1 MGPTTSDDLQPNG
14 TRRSDASKPPPYR
27 FSELSTSRQLL
38 LRLCQ
43 RVNYGFI
50 RDLEIRDSEPVFSPP
65 PLVLMDVK
73 LDAVEA
79 VRPEIQLADFA
90 LCQEVYRLFEL
101 LDKLENAMI
110 ERIDVRAGVPR
121 RATVNSWPSV
131 GGG

>member
-1 MGPTTSDDLQPNG
+1 MIFSRMGLDERCTP
-14 TRRSDASKPPPYR
+14 KPPPYR

-43 RVNYGFI
+43 PVNFGCI
-50 RDLEIRDSEPVFSPP
+50 RDLEIRDSETVFIPP

-90 LCQEVYRLFEL
+90 LCQEVYRF
-101 LDKLENAMI
+101 
-110 ERIDVRAGVPR
+110 RIAGQ
-121 RATVNSWPSV
+121 A
-131 GGG
+131 